1 MSPQWTDVT
10 SVLDLAPV
18 GLVGSVRCGDAEHGL
33 AWTGSGLH
41 AVGHDPTEED
51 ILDALGGRR
60 PRCVQLATTWEEYK
74 LEPLLIGALLTG
86 RVGLLSRQSHATV
99 GPPVAGP
106 LGSFALA
113 RLVQPFLDFPPGLRR
128 VLAADAA
135 LAYSRTEL
143 VRRGVPDDTT
153 ELRTSLRRLVTAAAE
168 DAFDRPV
175 EVRLTV
181 TSDGPRPANLVRER
195 GSPLVLA
202 GQLPVSWAA
211 LAALGLAARPG
222 LLMTEVELDGAVVRS
237 RGYAFGPR
245 DADLV
250 ATHDERPLGIV
261 RDDVR
266 SLLAS

>member
-1 MSPQWTDVT
+1 MT
-10 SVLDLAPV
+10 SVLDLAPA
-18 GLVGSVRCGDAEHGL
+18 GLTGSVRCGEVEHAL
-33 AWTGSGLH
+33 TWTGTGLH

-60 PRCVQLATTWEEYK
+60 PTCVQLATTWEEYK

-86 RVGLLSRQSHATV
+86 RVGLLARQSHATV
-99 GPPVAGP
+99 GPPVLAP
-106 LGSFALA
+106 VGSFAIA

-128 VLAADAA
+128 LLAADAA

-143 VRRGVPDDTT
+143 IRRGMPDDTS
-153 ELRTSLRRLVTAAAE
+153 ELRTCLRRLVAEAAQE
-168 DAFDRPV
+168 AFDRPV
-175 EVRLTV
+175 EVRLTL
-181 TSDGPRPANLVRER
+181 TNDGPAPALFVRER
-195 GSPLVLA
+195 GAPLVLA

-222 LLMTEVELDGAVVRS
+222 LLVTGVSFEGDAVRS
-237 RGYAFGPR
+237 TGYAFGPR

-250 ATHDERPLGIV
+250 ATHEDRSLAVV